1 VTDGTTGRHRY
12 RDGKQNIKH
21 PPNQWIIRVNIHV
34 SLLEKSNQVLA
45 GDVLSGLW
53 AGDV

>member
-1 VTDGTTGRHRY
+1 VDNWKKITPCML
-12 RDGKQNIKH
+12 KIQLA
-21 PPNQWIIRVNIHV
+21 
-34 SLLEKSNQVLA
+34 LLEKRSRVSA